1 MDAFYIAEGDH
12 FISTVNTT
20 GPWHP
25 KLQHAGPPSALM
37 GRALEL
43 EAGDLQLVRFSN
55 DLLKPVPVAPLK
67 IELDVVTPGKR
78 RQVIEARLLTVE
90 GEQLVARAQGLFLR
104 QQDIPIEGVR
114 VHDGEPPI
122 SPQHADAFDFSFF
135 KTEVGYHTA
144 MELRMASGGPGTG
157 KTQMWMRQRVAL
169 VAGEQPSPLQRLL
182 TVADSGNG
190 VSMAVDKNR
199 YSFANPDLT
208 VNMRRAPQGE
218 WICLD
223 AHTHF
228 QNNGLGMAESRL
240 WDERGVVANGTQNL
254 LLELAP

>member
-12 FISTVNTT
+12 FISTINTT

-25 KLQHAGPPSALM
+25 KLQHAGPPSALL
-37 GRALEL
+37 GRALEM
-43 EAGDLQLVRFSN
+43 EAEELQLVRFSV
-55 DLLKPVPVAPLK
+55 DLLKPVPVAALK
-67 IELDVVTPGKR
+67 IELDVVTPGGR
-78 RQVIEARLLTVE
+78 RQVIEARLFTVD

-104 QQDIPIEGVR
+104 QLDISLPLMTT
-114 VHDGEPPI
+114 HDGIPPVLPED
-122 SPQHADAFDFSFF
+122 SEAFEFGFF

-144 MELRMASGGPGTG
+144 MELRRASGAPGTG

-190 VSMAVDKNR
+190 VSMAVNKDH

-208 VNMRRAPQGE
+208 VNMRRPPQGE
-218 WICLD
+218 WLCLD

-228 QNNGLGMAESRL
+228 QGNGLGMAESRL
-240 WDERGVVANGTQNL
+240 WDEQGVVANGTQNL
-254 LLELAP
+254 LLELAG